1 MQKLALVCAGALLAS
16 GCSTGVRTTY
26 LVDMDEVAEKSAAEQ
41 QPRGVTGS
49 RIKRRTDPE
58 RRGLPV
64 KVMTREDI
72 EKSGAASAG
81 EALGQSG
88 PGGIF

>member
-1 MQKLALVCAGALLAS
+1 MQKLVLLCAGALLVS

-26 LVDMDEVAEKSAAEQ
+26 LVDQDEVAEKSMADQ
-41 QPRGVTGS
+41 QPQRVTGS
-49 RIKRRTDPE
+49 RIKRRVNAE
-58 RRGLPV
+58 RRAMPV
-64 KVMTREDI
+64 RVVTREDM

-81 EALGQSG
+81 EAIGQSG